1 MEDSVQ
7 LINGPLHASHIQ
19 VPFDLSLRFKER
31 VKDESAPNGEKT
43 VIHTYQLSR
52 IAIYGGTTNEEQ

>member
-1 MEDSVQ
+1 MDNDVQ

-19 VPFDLSLRFKER
+19 APFDLNLQFKEK

-43 VIHTYQLSR
+43 VIHSYRLSR
-52 IAIYGGTTNEEQ
+52 IAIYGGTTDE